1 MTNQVA
7 KIRINKLTAG
17 TISPVAFK
25 QLFYHITSRIS
36 MFALVNIKEL
46 YRNFL
51 VQLQKIYSL
60 SEATAITD
68 WVFEKTVSLKRTDI
82 LKNPSKEI
90 TVAANKRIQKTLQEL
105 LLHKPVQYV
114 LGEAW
119 FYHMKLKVNSQVL
132 IPRPETEELVEQ
144 LIKDRKSKLT
154 DPAILDIGTGS
165 GCIPIAIKKNLPA
178 SIVTGIDI
186 STQALALARENAKL
200 HNAHIQF
207 KQVDFL
213 DEKAWATLPLYDV
226 IISNPPYIPIKE
238 KSKLARHVTDFEP
251 HLALFVPNQSPL
263 IFYEKIALF
272 AKDHLLP
279 NGKIYLETHED
290 HAKQTA
296 ALFRDHYQTVMVKK
310 DMYGNERMVII
321 TA

>member
-1 MTNQVA
+1 
-7 KIRINKLTAG
+7 
-17 TISPVAFK
+17 
-25 QLFYHITSRIS
+25 
-36 MFALVNIKEL
+36 MFALMMLKEL

-68 WVFEKTVSLKRTDI
+68 WVFEKMASLKRSDI
-82 LKNPSKEI
+82 LKNPEKSI
-90 TVAANKRIQKTLQEL
+90 SPAAGELIQNTLQEL
-105 LLHKPVQYV
+105 LLHKPIQYV

-119 FYHMKLKVNSQVL
+119 FYRMKIKVNEHVL

-178 SIVTGIDI
+178 SKLTAIDV
-186 STQALALARENAKL
+186 SKDALALAKENAAL
-200 HNAHIQF
+200 HNAHIHF
-207 KQVDFL
+207 IELDFL
-213 DEKAWATLPLYDV
+213 DDKNTKTLGMFDI
-226 IISNPPYIPIKE
+226 IISNPPYIPINEKE
-238 KSKLARHVTDFEP
+238 TLAKNVTDFEP
-251 HLALFVPNQSPL
+251 HLALFVPNRSPL
-263 IFYEKIALF
+263 IFYEKIATF
-272 AKDHLLP
+272 GRDHLLP

-290 HAKQTA
+290 YAKETA
-296 ALFRDHYQTVMVKK
+296 ALFHKNYQTVMVKK
-310 DMYGNERMVII
+310 DIYGKERMIII

>member
-1 MTNQVA
+1 
-7 KIRINKLTAG
+7 
-17 TISPVAFK
+17 
-25 QLFYHITSRIS
+25 
-36 MFALVNIKEL
+36 MFALMMLKEL

-60 SEATAITD
+60 SEATVITD
-68 WVFEKTVSLKRTDI
+68 WVFEKMASLKRSDI
-82 LKNPSKEI
+82 LKNPEKKISP
-90 TVAANKRIQKTLQEL
+90 AADELIQNTLQQL
-105 LLHKPVQYV
+105 LLHKPIQYV

-119 FYHMKLKVNSQVL
+119 FYRMKIKVNEHVL

-178 SIVTGIDI
+178 SKLTAIDI
-186 STQALALARENAKL
+186 SKDALALAKENAAL

-207 KQVDFL
+207 TELDFL
-213 DEKAWATLPLYDV
+213 NETNWASLGVFDI
-226 IISNPPYIPIKE
+226 IISNPPYIPINEKE
-238 KSKLARHVTDFEP
+238 KLDKNVTDFEP
-251 HLALFVPNQSPL
+251 HLALFVPDRSPL
-263 IFYEKIALF
+263 IFYEKIAAF
-272 AKDHLLP
+272 GRDHLLP

-290 HAKQTA
+290 HAKETA
-296 ALFRDHYQTVMVKK
+296 ALFHQYYQTVMIKK
-310 DMYGNERMVII
+310 DMYGKERMIII

>member
-1 MTNQVA
+1 MLYVCF
-7 KIRINKLTAG
+7 
-17 TISPVAFK
+17 V
-25 QLFYHITSRIS
+25 
-36 MFALVNIKEL
+36 MIKEL

-60 SEATAITD
+60 SEATVITD
-68 WVFEKTVSLKRTDI
+68 WVFEKMASLKRTDI
-82 LKNPSKEI
+82 LKNPGKKI
-90 TVAANKRIQKTLQEL
+90 TTAADKLIQKTLQEL

-119 FYHMKLKVNSQVL
+119 FYHMKLKVNEHVL

-178 SIVTGIDI
+178 SIVTSIDV
-186 STQALALARENAKL
+186 SKNALELAKENAAM
-200 HNAHIQF
+200 HNSHISF
-207 KQVDFL
+207 REIDFL
-213 DEKAWATLPLYDV
+213 DESKWQSLPLFDI
-226 IISNPPYIPIKE
+226 IISNPPYIPLNEKE
-238 KSKLARHVTDFEP
+238 NLGKNVIDFEP
-251 HLALFVPNQSPL
+251 HLALFVPNSSPL

-272 AKDHLLP
+272 GRDHLLP
-279 NGKIYLETHED
+279 NGKIYLEIHED
-290 HAKQTA
+290 YAKETA
-296 ALFRDHYQTVMVKK
+296 ALFRKDYATVMVQK
-310 DMYGNERMVII
+310 DMYGKERMILI

>member
-1 MTNQVA
+1 M
-7 KIRINKLTAG
+7 AG
-17 TISPVAFK
+17 HNSRLISFFHQPNHYVCPV
-25 QLFYHITSRIS
+25 
-36 MFALVNIKEL
+36 MIKVL

-60 SEATAITD
+60 SEATSITD
-68 WVFEKTVSLKRTDI
+68 WVFEKMASLKRTDI
-82 LKNPSKEI
+82 LKNPEKKI
-90 TVAANKRIQKTLQEL
+90 TPAADKLIQKTLQEL

-119 FYHMKLKVNSQVL
+119 FYHMKIKVNEHVL

-186 STQALALARENAKL
+186 SKDALALATENATL
-200 HNAHIQF
+200 HNAHISF
-207 KQVDFL
+207 KEIDFL
-213 DEKAWATLPLYDV
+213 DESRWLLLPFYDV
-226 IISNPPYIPIKE
+226 IISNPPYIPFNEKE
-238 KSKLARHVTDFEP
+238 KLDKNVTDFEP
-251 HLALFVPNQSPL
+251 HVALFVPNSSPL
-263 IFYEKIALF
+263 IFYEKIAAF
-272 AKDHLLP
+272 GKDHLLP

-290 HAKQTA
+290 YAKKTA
-296 ALFRDHYQTVMVKK
+296 DLFRKDYQTVMIKK
-310 DMYGNERMVII
+310 DMYGKERMVLI